1 MASME
6 LVCRRREGEKEVGRG
21 GRGEVGE
28 KDRREGE
35 ERRGNKE
42 VRLGK

>member
-1 MASME
+1 M
-6 LVCRRREGEKEVGRG
+6 GRG

-28 KDRREGE
+28 EDRREGE
-35 ERRGNKE
+35 ERRGSKE